1 MIFFNSSIHQT
12 IAIMRDTSSSKTT
25 NELFPVFLKLN
36 QLHTLVVGGGF
47 VGWEKLGAILG
58 NSPKAQ
64 ITLVSP
70 EIRDEIYEL
79 IDGNENVMVEK
90 RVFQESDLLDKDLV
104 IAATNDKSVNQ
115 LISKLAKKRRLLCNV
130 ADTPPFCDFYLSSIV
145 QKGNLK
151 VAISTNGASPTVAK
165 RLKEVL
171 NETLSETDIN
181 DLLVNIQAIRQRLGG
196 DFQDKVEKLNAIT
209 AILIEK

>member
-1 MIFFNSSIHQT
+1 
-12 IAIMRDTSSSKTT
+12 MRDTSSSKIT

-47 VGWEKLGAILG
+47 VGWEKLAAILG
-58 NSPKAQ
+58 NSPEAQ

-70 EIRDEIYEL
+70 DIRAEIYEL
-79 IDGNENVMVEK
+79 IEGNENIIIEK
-90 RVFQESDLLDKDLV
+90 RIFQESDLLDKDLV
-104 IAATNDKSVNQ
+104 IAATNDKLVNRT
-115 LISKLAKKRRLLCNV
+115 ISELAKKRRLLCNV
-130 ADTPPFCDFYLSSIV
+130 ADTPPLCDFYLSSIV

-171 NETLSETDIN
+171 NETLSEEDIN

-209 AILIEK
+209 AILIEKR

>member
-1 MIFFNSSIHQT
+1 
-12 IAIMRDTSSSKTT
+12 MRDTSSSKIT

-47 VGWEKLGAILG
+47 VGWEKLAAILG
-58 NSPKAQ
+58 NSAKAQ

-70 EIRDEIYEL
+70 DIRAEIYEL
-79 IDGNENVMVEK
+79 INGNENIIIEK
-90 RVFQESDLLDKDLV
+90 RIFQESDLLDKDLV
-104 IAATNDKSVNQ
+104 IAATNDKLVNKT
-115 LISKLAKKRRLLCNV
+115 ISELAKKRRLLCNV
-130 ADTPPFCDFYLSSIV
+130 ADTPPLCDFYLSSIV

-171 NETLSETDIN
+171 NETLSEEDIN